1 MASEWRNPKYDIKA
15 QSRTV
20 FEQALSLSLAL
31 VILVLLTSRTFQVNN
46 YGSAGDAELVQIED
60 IPVTDQLRVPPAP
73 ARPMIPIPTASEEI
87 PDDVTIMDTAVD
99 IPVPQLTGPPGISS
113 TPNGGADSSHIYTAW
128 EQAPELVRLVK
139 PAYPPEAQ
147 RKNIEGRVVLSIVV
161 DEMGNVI
168 EASVVQSIPSGIFD
182 EVAVES
188 IMSWRFRPAKL
199 RNQPIRVRLNQTVT
213 FTLGPNQCN

>member
-31 VILVLLTSRTFQVNN
+31 VILVMLTSRTFQVNE
-46 YGSAGDAELVQIED
+46 YRSSGDVELIQIED
-60 IPVTDQLRVPPAP
+60 MPVTDQLRLPPAP
-73 ARPMIPIPTASEEI
+73 ARPMIPIPTASDEI

-99 IPVPQLTGPPGISS
+99 IPVPQLAGPPGINA
-113 TPNGGADSSHIYTAW
+113 PNGEAGSSRIHTAW
-128 EQAPELVRLVK
+128 EQSPELVRIVK

-147 RKNIEGRVVLSIVV
+147 RKNIEGRVILSIVV

-168 EASVVQSIPSGIFD
+168 EATVIQSIPTGIFD
-182 EVAVES
+182 EAAVES
-188 IMSWRFRPAKL
+188 VMSWRFRPAKL
-199 RNQPIRVRLNQTVT
+199 RNQPIRARLNQTVT
-213 FTLGPNQCN
+213 FTLSPN